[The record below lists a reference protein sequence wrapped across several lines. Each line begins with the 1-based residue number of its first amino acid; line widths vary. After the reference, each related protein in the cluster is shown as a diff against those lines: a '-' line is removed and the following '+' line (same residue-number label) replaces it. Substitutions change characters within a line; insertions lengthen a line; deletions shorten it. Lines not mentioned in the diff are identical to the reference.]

1 MKHIK
6 YAISL
11 ELYNQKLKLRRNKLH
26 YTVVSTYADFK
37 MTTSSGY

>member
-6 YAISL
+6 YAVSL
-11 ELYNQKLKLRRNKLH
+11 ELYNQKLKFRKNKIH
-26 YTVVSTYADFK
+26 FTVVSRYADFK